1 MITRIVKGIILII
14 FCLMLFPKVILAEE
28 VIPAKDISMSKD
40 NVSQS
45 DRFNVQDFSEPA
57 LNSALNTVVC
67 IILHDNR
74 YSKNYPYTAFLIHP
88 SGFLIMTPHDFPYK
102 TMKITQPP
110 FDGKVLNSV
119 SRIPQLNLVI
129 VKANPSKPVSY
140 VNFEN
145 SSSLNV
151 ASRLFSVS
159 HLFNIALIRRG
170 YFVSRQPD
178 LNQTIETNN
187 SLTLDIQLENGAQ
200 GSPVF
205 NQHGRVIGI
214 INSFRI
220 DGRLT
225 LPVAIPTEEFLPVFQ
240 KIANTVTLYGIKL
253 DMETQEVDGKD
264 ELIVSAIGKQSVLT
278 QFDIKAGDK
287 ITKLGEWKIKCE
299 TDFWLSQ
306 LAWCME
312 HYNTPVPIT
321 LTRKDIE
328 TPLTVKIPWTEEKLQ
343 GESNPPEN
351 LKRGLQITVVK
362 KDTEDIL
369 FSGRTESLTGP
380 GITPNTKCEL
390 TGFLKIFREGTYAF
404 HLGVPGTG
412 TLKIGEQFV
421 VEKDKKHPKM
431 RVTGRG
437 FFTQGLYRFSLTLNI
452 HETVIEPFVMVE
464 TPLDFIE
471 SNLPSPLS
479 DDWIFCEDK

>member
-1 MITRIVKGIILII
+1 MI
-14 FCLMLFPKVILAEE
+14 FSEE
-28 VIPAKDISMSKD
+28 VATTEDVVVQQNGMVQIDQRNLPDFTEAVMDAAFKAAGVMS
-40 NVSQS
+40 
-45 DRFNVQDFSEPA
+45 FQDDV
-57 LNSALNTVVC
+57 TK
-67 IILHDNR
+67 
-74 YSKNYPYTAFLIHP
+74 KNFHATAFYIHP
-88 SGFLIMTPHDFPYK
+88 SGFLVAVPH
-102 TMKITQPP
+102 TLP
-110 FDGKVLNSV
+110 FKKVRLTESPLGEYACQSV
-119 SRIPQLNLVI
+119 SRISQYGITMMKIGAREPIPSVRFGNSTLLNRT
-129 VKANPSKPVSY
+129 
-140 VNFEN
+140 
-145 SSSLNV
+145 
-151 ASRLFSVS
+151 SRVFSVS
-159 HLFNIALIRRG
+159 NLHGMGLYLRRG
-170 YFVSRQPD
+170 FFDCRQP
-178 LNQTIETNN
+178 TRTEVTEIEKA
-187 SLTLDIQLENGAQ
+187 LTLDILVDEGAC
-200 GSPVF
+200 GSAVF
-205 NQHGRVIGI
+205 NQEGKVIGI
-214 INSFRI
+214 IGSIINV
-220 DGRLT
+220 GK
-225 LPVAIPTEEFLPVFQ
+225 LPLAIAIPTEEFLPTFK

-253 DMETQEVDGKD
+253 DMETQEDDGKD
-264 ELIVSAIGKQSVLT
+264 ELIVSAIGEHSALT
-278 QFDIKAGDK
+278 KFDIKVGDK
-287 ITKLGEWKIKCE
+287 ITKLGEWEIKCE

-312 HYNTPVPIT
+312 NYNEPVPIT

-369 FSGRTESLTGP
+369 FSGRTESLAGP
-380 GITPNTKCEL
+380 GMTPNTKCEL

-437 FFTQGLYRFSLTLNI
+437 FFTQGLYRFSLTLDIN
-452 HETVIEPFVMVE
+452 ETVTEPFVMVE